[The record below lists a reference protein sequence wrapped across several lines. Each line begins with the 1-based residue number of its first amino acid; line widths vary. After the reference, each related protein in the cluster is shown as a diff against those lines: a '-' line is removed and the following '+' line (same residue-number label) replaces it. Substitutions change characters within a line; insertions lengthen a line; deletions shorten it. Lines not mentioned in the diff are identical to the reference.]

1 MSYIHY
7 HQVIP
12 NTTIPNGWSG
22 DWIKPN
28 DFYPYPP
35 IQPILPPTT
44 TTTTTA
50 CWPPAK
56 KKGRTVYTGG
66 TFDVFHVGH
75 VKFLEQCA
83 NIAGEDGEV
92 VVSLNTD
99 EFITEYKGTS
109 PIYSYEDRERIL
121 MSCVYVDRVIPNS
134 GGADSKPAILSV
146 NPDFIVIGS
155 DWAKRDY
162 YAQMGFTQG
171 WLYDNEISLIYVPY
185 TEGISTTE
193 VKASIRKQING

>member
-50 CWPPAK
+50 CWPPIK
-56 KKGRTVYTGG
+56 KNRVLYTGG
-66 TFDVFHVGH
+66 SFDLFHANH
-75 VKFLEQCA
+75 VKFLKRCA
-83 NIAGEDGEV
+83 DLVGEDGEV

-99 EFITEYKGTS
+99 EFIEKFKGKA
-109 PIYSYEDRERIL
+109 PVYPYAERKCIL
-121 MSCVYVDRVIPNS
+121 ESCVYVDKVIENV
-134 GGADSKPAILSV
+134 GGEDSKPAILSV
-146 NPDFIVIGS
+146 NPDIICIGS
-155 DWAKRDY
+155 DWANKNY
-162 YAQMGFTQG
+162 FQQMQFTSE
-171 WLYDNEISLIYVPY
+171 WLEERQILLVYLPYSPGVTSTLI
-185 TEGISTTE
+185 
-193 VKASIRKQING
+193 KQQLNG